1 MNNQVAVFNNQNLAL
16 IEQNNQK
23 WFTSQDLAKALGYA
37 RSDQVTQIFNRNR
50 SEFSDDMTL
59 TVNLTVKGFGSGDS
73 TKPVRIFSLRGC
85 HLLAMFARTPVAKAF
100 RRWTLDLIE
109 IYEKETGH
117 YLTPAMLKVIGG
129 VVKNCCR
136 TVIREELGLAQQEI
150 EPEKWQSM
158 LNNTA
163 LMIELTAE
171 GRAKQKLKS
180 AIEYIEQQ
188 N

>member
-1 MNNQVAVFNNQNLAL
+1 MTNQVAIFNNQNLSL
-16 IEQNNQK
+16 IEHNNQK

-37 RSDQVTQIFNRNR
+37 RSDKVTQIFNRNR
-50 SEFSDDMTL
+50 GEFSDDMSQTL
-59 TVNLTVKGFGSGDS
+59 KMRGSGNLE
-73 TKPVRIFSLRGC
+73 KEVRIFSLRGC

-109 IYEKETGH
+109 IYEKETGR
-117 YLTPAMLKVIGG
+117 YLTPEVLKVIGG

-136 TVIREELGLAQQEI
+136 TVIREELGLAQQAI
-150 EPEKWQSM
+150 EPERWQAM
-158 LNNTA
+158 VNNTA

-171 GRAKQKLKS
+171 GRAKQKLQS
-180 AIEYIEQQ
+180 AIEYIEHK